1 MSEEGNKVS
10 QDDVDALLKQG
21 SEPQQEEGAEPEQP
35 AEPTES
41 SENAESPE
49 PSQPADAAD
58 KSITDDELDKVLAQ
72 ATSQPAPQGEP
83 EPPPE
88 EAKPFDFQNVKPADA
103 KEQERN
109 IQMLMDVDM
118 SLRVELGRRKLNIE
132 EILRLGQGSVVEL
145 DKLAGDP
152 LDILVNDR
160 LVAHGEVLV
169 LNDNF
174 CIRVTSIV
182 PPEESRKA

>member
-21 SEPQQEEGAEPEQP
+21 SEPQPEEGAEPEQP
-35 AEPTES
+35 AEP
-41 SENAESPE
+41 AESP
-49 PSQPADAAD
+49 QPADAGD
-58 KSITDDELDKVLAQ
+58 KSITDDELDKVLEQ
-72 ATSQPAPQGEP
+72 ATSQPPPEGEP
-83 EPPPE
+83 EPSPG
-88 EAKPFDFQNVKPADA
+88 EAKPFDFQSVKPADA

-182 PPEESRKA
+182 PPEESQKA

>member
-1 MSEEGNKVS
+1 MPEESEIS
-10 QDDVDALLKQG
+10 QDDAQVQ
-21 SEPQQEEGAEPEQP
+21 PEEGAAPEQP
-35 AEPTES
+35 AGPTEAPDAAES
-41 SENAESPE
+41 SEAAESPE
-49 PSQPADAAD
+49 ASQSADAAD
-58 KSITDDELDKVLAQ
+58 KSITDDELDEVLTQ
-72 ATSQPAPQGEP
+72 AASQPPLEGGP

-88 EAKPFDFQNVKPADA
+88 EARPFDFQNVKPADA

-182 PPEESRKA
+182 PPEESQKA

>member
-1 MSEEGNKVS
+1 MPEESEIS
-10 QDDVDALLKQG
+10 QDNAQVQ
-21 SEPQQEEGAEPEQP
+21 PEEGAEPEQS

-41 SENAESPE
+41 PETAESPE
-49 PSQPADAAD
+49 PAQPADAGD
-58 KSITDDELDKVLAQ
+58 KSITDDELDEVLTQ
-72 ATSQPAPQGEP
+72 AASQPPPEGGP

-88 EAKPFDFQNVKPADA
+88 EARPFDFQNVKPADA

-118 SLRVELGRRKLNIE
+118 NLRVELGRRKLNIE

-182 PPEESRKA
+182 PPEESQKA

>member
-21 SEPQQEEGAEPEQP
+21 SEPQQEGGAEPEQP
-35 AEPTES
+35 AEPT
-41 SENAESPE
+41 
-49 PSQPADAAD
+49 DAGD

-72 ATSQPAPQGEP
+72 ATSQSASQGEL

-88 EAKPFDFQNVKPADA
+88 EARPFNFQNVKPADA

-118 SLRVELGRRKLNIE
+118 SLRVELGRRKMNIE
-132 EILRLGQGSVVEL
+132 EILRLGQGAVVEL